1 MTFGLATLGFA
12 VPWALGAL
20 VVLPVIWWLLK
31 VNPPAPRL
39 IQFPAVRFLFG
50 LRRQEQTPDKTPLWL
65 LLLRL
70 IIATLIILAVAGP
83 LVNPLPRLSGSGPL
97 LVVIDDGWTSAMGWK
112 KRLETLKALI
122 GQADRE
128 DRNIIMARAAPRP
141 SAGGDAAIEVS
152 DLLTPKE
159 AGQFIQA
166 LTPQPWPV
174 DRQALLT
181 SLSRKEVKQTIG
193 DKALVAWLSDGLHV
207 GAPAQTLAFAQALQ
221 GFGKV
226 RVYTESPRRRAM
238 VLLAP
243 RDSGSSLVARV
254 LRPEVGPRSTVWI
267 RATTEDGRLIDRV
280 PIKFAAD
287 EKLSEQLFDIPVS
300 LRNEIFRLDIEG
312 VPGAGAVFLLDER
325 WRRRPVGLISGGGF
339 ESNQPLLSDLYYLE
353 RALNPYNEVRHGNI
367 ELLTKNGLSVL
378 MLADVGHLPEQ
389 DRQTLEAWIEQ
400 GGVLVRFAGPRLAAG
415 IDTLVPVPLRNTGGR
430 SLGGALSW
438 QEPMPLGPFG
448 DSSPFAKLEIPN
460 DVVINRQVLAE
471 PSPEMNARTWARLV
485 DGTPLVTGLSKGDG
499 WLILFHTSANTDWS
513 NLALSGL
520 FVDMLRR
527 VIELGEGVGDEPG
540 VDLLPPLRVL
550 DGFGRLGPPN
560 ADSFAI
566 QAGDIRRQIPD
577 SGHPPGLYGTSMVRR
592 ALNLGDKIDEL
603 VPITNLPAG
612 IESVSFG
619 RDRQVNLRSWLMLSA
634 MILALADYMIVLWM
648 RGLLPLG
655 RQKRLGSAGVFLLCL
670 SVLALTHGVPTY
682 AQTTISGAGESE
694 VLESLND
701 EFLAEA
707 TRAVRLAYVITGDD
721 EIDSISRAGLIG
733 LSWVL
738 RQRTAVEPALPV
750 AVDPEKD
757 SLILYPL
764 LYWPVTDQQSLLSS
778 DALANIDHY
787 LRVGGMILL
796 DTRDQAFRGQIER
809 AKARSTGLLQQM
821 LGNLNLPS
829 LSIVPQ
835 GHALTQSFYLIDHF
849 PGRWES
855 GDVWVEQYQGGV
867 NDGVS
872 SLVIGG
878 NDWAAAWAL
887 SPSGSPLFP
896 IVPGGERQ
904 RELAFRF
911 GINLTMYALT
921 GNYKA
926 DQVHIPAILRRLKRA
941 ESTAIE

>member
-20 VVLPVIWWLLK
+20 VVLPVIWWLLR

-39 IQFPAVRFLFG
+39 IQFPAVRFFFG
-50 LRRQEQTPDKTPLWL
+50 LRRQEETPAKTPVWL

-70 IIATLIILAVAGP
+70 IIATLIIFAMAGP
-83 LVNPLPRLSGSGPL
+83 LVNPLPQLSGSGPL
-97 LVVIDDGWTSAMGWK
+97 LIVIDDGWASAMGWK
-112 KRLETLKALI
+112 ERIETLKALI

-128 DRNIIMARAAPRP
+128 DRNIIMAHAAPRP
-141 SAGGDAAIEVS
+141 SGGGEADVEVS
-152 DLLTPKE
+152 NLLTPKE
-159 AGQFIQA
+159 ANQFIQA
-166 LTPQPWPV
+166 LTPQPWRLN
-174 DRQALLT
+174 RQSLLA
-181 SLSRKEVKQTIG
+181 SLSRKEVQQSIG
-193 DKALVAWLSDGLHV
+193 DKALVAWLSDGLHA
-207 GAPAQTLAFAQALQ
+207 GAPPETLAFAQALQ
-221 GFGKV
+221 GFGQV
-226 RVYTESPRRRAM
+226 RVYMESPRRRAM
-238 VLLAP
+238 ILLAP
-243 RDSGSSLVARV
+243 RSSGSSLVARV
-254 LRPEVGPRSTVWI
+254 LRPEVGPRSTVWV

-280 PIKFAAD
+280 PIEFAAD
-287 EKLSEQLFDIPVS
+287 KKLNEQLFDIPS
-300 LRNEIFRLDIEG
+300 RLRNEIFRLDIEG
-312 VPGAGAVFLLDER
+312 VPGAGAVILLDER

-339 ESNQPLLSDLYYLE
+339 ESNQPLLSDLYYLQ
-353 RALNPYNEVRHGNI
+353 RAVSQYNEVRHGSI
-367 ELLTKNGLSVL
+367 DTLIKDGLSVL
-378 MLADVGHLPEQ
+378 MMADVGHLPEQ
-389 DRQTLEAWIEQ
+389 DRRALIAWIEQ

-448 DSSPFAKLEIPN
+448 DSSPFAKLEVPN
-460 DVVINRQVLAE
+460 DVVISRQVLAE
-471 PSPEMNARTWARLV
+471 PTPEMAARTWARLV

-527 VIELGEGVGDEPG
+527 VIELGEGVGDDPG
-540 VDLLPPLRVL
+540 VDLLPPLKVL

-560 ADSFAI
+560 ADSLAI
-566 QAGDIRRQIPD
+566 QAGDIGRQVPD
-577 SGHPPGLYGTSMVRR
+577 PGHPPGLYGTSMVRR
-592 ALNLGDKIDEL
+592 ALNLGDEIDEL
-603 VPITNLPAG
+603 APITNLPPG
-612 IESVSFG
+612 IESVGFG

-634 MILALADYMIVLWM
+634 MILALTDNLIVLWM

-655 RQKRLGSAGVFLLCL
+655 RQQRLGAKGVFLLCL
-670 SVLALTHGVPTY
+670 LVLALTHGVPTY
-682 AQTTISGAGESE
+682 AQTTIADEGEPE
-694 VLESLND
+694 GLESLSD
-701 EFLAEA
+701 EFLVEA
-707 TRAVRLAYVITGDD
+707 IGAVRLAYVITGDD
-721 EIDSISRAGLIG
+721 EIDPISRAGLIG

-738 RQRTAVEPALPV
+738 RQRTAVEPGLPV
-750 AVDPEKD
+750 PVDPEKD

-764 LYWPVTDQQSLLSS
+764 LYWPVTDQQSLLS
-778 DALANIDHY
+778 DNALANIDHY

-796 DTRDQAFRGQIER
+796 DTRDQAFSGQIER
-809 AKARSTGLLQQM
+809 AEERSDGLLQQM
-821 LGNLNLPS
+821 LGNLNLPP
-829 LSIVPQ
+829 LSVVPQ

-887 SPSGSPLFP
+887 SPSGNPLFP
-896 IVPGGERQ
+896 VVPGGERQ

-911 GINLTMYALT
+911 GINVTMYALT

-926 DQVHIPAILRRLKRA
+926 DQVHIPAILRRLKRD
-941 ESTAIE
+941 ETTAIE